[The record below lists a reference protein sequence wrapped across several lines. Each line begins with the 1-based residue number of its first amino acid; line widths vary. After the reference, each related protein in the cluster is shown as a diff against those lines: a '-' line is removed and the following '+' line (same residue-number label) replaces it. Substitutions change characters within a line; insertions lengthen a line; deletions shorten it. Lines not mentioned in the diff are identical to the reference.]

1 MKCAQPPD
9 IPCNCMLDVLDGR
22 AYAEDPKAQLLLNLI
37 ADIQR
42 DAVRIYE
49 F

>member
-1 MKCAQPPD
+1 MCAATD

-22 AYAEDPKAQLLLNLI
+22 ACTENPKAQLLLNLI
-37 ADIQR
+37 ADIQG
-42 DAVRIYE
+42 AALRIYE